1 MSDQPSAVP
10 QEILDG
16 LAAET
21 QKMGGAPQTM
31 AEPPKEAEDDPS
43 ENPDAPVVEDDV
55 PDDFKSY
62 EQYVED
68 GGDPEYYRGPKAFK
82 QQKEILDELKG
93 VKEKFKRFE
102 EDAVKFDKF
111 REQEKERL
119 LNQLEDQKKK
129 AREDLDFDAY
139 DDLEKQRRQI
149 EEGPEAEASE
159 SQEPPV
165 IATYRNEN
173 PELNPAA
180 PEFDPVYASAFAGAF
195 NAVVS
200 QAQQR
205 AGRSL
210 TDQEVQTH
218 LETVKKRLGGGEAAP
233 AKRPSKVEGA
243 RRPNKAQAPA
253 DKMPAEVKAMHDR
266 WINHHDAAKREYAKT
281 LAKQYGG

>member
-10 QEILDG
+10 QDILDG

-21 QKMGGAPQTM
+21 QKMGGAPQAM
-31 AEPPKEAEDDPS
+31 AEPPEEAEDDQP
-43 ENPDAPVVEDDV
+43 ETLDAPEANDDV
-55 PDDFKSY
+55 PEDFKSY
-62 EQYVED
+62 EQYVAD

-119 LNQLEDQKKK
+119 LKQLEDQKKK

-149 EEGPEAEASE
+149 EEGPEAEASD

-165 IATYRNEN
+165 IATYRSEN
-173 PELNPAA
+173 PQLNPAA

-195 NAVVS
+195 NAVVA

-205 AGRSL
+205 AGRNL
-210 TDQEVQTH
+210 TEAEIQTH
-218 LETVKKRLGGGEAAP
+218 LETVKKRLGGGEAP

-243 RRPNKAQAPA
+243 RRPSKTQAPA
-253 DKMPAEVKAMHDR
+253 DKMPPEVKAMHDR